1 MEDLRGKIEGLG
13 QELEKE
19 ERLRKELQKEEI
31 DLKERANRA
40 EMEYAR
46 MLDKFEE
53 RIGGLQRDLV
63 DSKGEATRWRGL
75 KESLDK
81 ELRDAQS
88 NFSHQLNQ
96 QALSISQLE
105 ESLRQE
111 QIRLREKQ
119 DNLRE
124 SRDENRELHQKIMEL
139 TTGKKVLE
147 LQIDSLRGQQIENTL
162 SLTRENLDSDA
173 KSKLE
178 NDHWR
183 SRFKESERTIQN
195 LREEVCK
202 ARVDKEKAS
211 ARVEGL
217 VEENAFL
224 REQVSRLRER
234 LGQERQERAQE
245 GAERLERFDKAT
257 ERLAQEFEGR
267 NNRLERLE
275 KSYNNKTGRIRSKSR
290 SRSKQNRERDR
301 SYSPSN
307 NVNIP
312 TNTTI
317 VDDRPIRPAKSNQNI
332 QGGTGMSGASK
343 EFTTKTSKKRAE
355 EMASHVFDG
364 LDQKLNPSSSLS
376 SMKTQNLKPSSPDL
390 KNLNESRFL
399 KKMQQKQ
406 NSNILTWD
414 NPYQEQK
421 KASPIQVAP
430 QMARLVKQQPAGQ
443 MNFSNS
449 LPKVKASQEIPPT
462 LQISED
468 NLPVALSSLPLQALD
483 KQLLS
488 LNILGDKLKGDLA
501 TIDKA
506 HKKTVSNLKEKE
518 ILENRLKQTE
528 KERALVVKE
537 IRERKGQK

>member
-111 QIRLREKQ
+111 QTRLREKQ

-139 TTGKKVLE
+139 TTEKKVLE

-414 NPYQEQK
+414 NPYQEEK